1 MLNVSLRLGSRYFNL
16 GLEADKVGVFLDTAA
31 YSYFALTDDFKSI
44 SVMYMPTMGD
54 NSNSK
59 LNIAVEPNVTIY
71 RIPNEGMGGYA
82 FWYTDKSIPVDKLEF
97 FETSQNY
104 YGKYCAMWA
113 PTKRPEVPKD
123 VKINEL
129 YTSVY
134 RSSPGLMNQ
143 QAIKNF
149 KGSELL
155 ADILDKIDIPH
166 RLSVPINYLT
176 VSLRDDITSLI
187 VDENIRWAQPISAI
201 KSTMYLFPHG
211 DDIIC
216 NDLDTIKNNPQF
228 DANVVPWLTTI
239 SPDSGTVVISFNG
252 KAHESNLAILKSL
265 FPDFKVVNLTKNDVL
280 DVLNTLATS
289 SSYPKDI
296 EKLAKDIMGDAE
308 HAHLI
313 VCGDSDEIFGVGK
326 IHACNVDNVY
336 INAGQQFLKHGEGD
350 TALKPEVKALL
361 YSAQTSFY

>member
-1 MLNVSLRLGSRYFNL
+1 MLHVSLRLDNRYFNL
-16 GLEADKVGVFLDTAA
+16 GLETDMVSVFLDTAA

-44 SVMYMPTMGD
+44 SVTYMPPMGD

-71 RIPNEGMGGYA
+71 RIPNDSMGGSA
-82 FWYTDKSIPVDKLEF
+82 FWCTDKSIPVDKLEF

-104 YGKYCAMWA
+104 YGKYCAMWV
-113 PTKRPEVPKD
+113 PTMRPEVPKD
-123 VKINEL
+123 VKINDL
-129 YTSVY
+129 YSSLY
-134 RSSPGLMNQ
+134 RSTPGLMNQ

-187 VDENIRWAQPISAI
+187 VDENIRWVQPISAI

-211 DDIIC
+211 DNIIC

-228 DANVVPWLTTI
+228 DTNVVPWLTTI
-239 SPDSGTVVISFNG
+239 NSDSGTVVISFNG
-252 KAHESNLAILKSL
+252 KAHESNLTILKSL
-265 FPDFKVVNLTKNDVL
+265 FPDFKVVNLTKDG
-280 DVLNTLATS
+280 VLNALDSLATS
-289 SSYPKDI
+289 HSYPSDT

-313 VCGDSDEIFGVGK
+313 VCGVDDEILEVGK
-326 IHACNVDNVY
+326 VNACNIDNLY
-336 INAGQQFLKHGEGD
+336 INAGQQFLKHGRGD
-350 TALKPEVKALL
+350 TVLKPEVKALL
-361 YSAQTSFY
+361 YGAQTSFY